1 MTSAKKSGECSIC
14 CFDRAL
20 SVLGTRPS
28 RCTVRHLSA
37 DMRSTGTEQPPPVLS
52 ADEADRL
59 WREVCMFG
67 GMEAWMLYVCLYC
80 RRSRPCSLS
89 LDALQVGDCGAVAGQ
104 ASAARLCGC
113 VPGGYA
119 QAVFDSVNAST
130 RLNPHWVRL
139 VCSRVRRVTA
149 TAFEA
154 AYLTPLNDPAFA
166 SAVQDAL
173 DSFFKKGVVAV
184 GRCEWRVCVLLRA
197 CEAQPRHG
205 CVPEVRLRGAPADW
219 FCVDMCVSLCPS
231 LRRRA
236 SRRSDFTL
244 RLR

>member
-1 MTSAKKSGECSIC
+1 MCVYIA
-14 CFDRAL
+14 
-20 SVLGTRPS
+20 
-28 RCTVRHLSA
+28 
-37 DMRSTGTEQPPPVLS
+37 
-52 ADEADRL
+52 
-59 WREVCMFG
+59 
-67 GMEAWMLYVCLYC
+67 
-80 RRSRPCSLS
+80 
-89 LDALQVGDCGAVAGQ
+89 DALGLVPCHLTLLVTVALLQDKLQLREYVVASLAAGEQ
-104 ASAARLCGC
+104 A
-113 VPGGYA
+113 YA
-119 QAVFDSVNAST
+119 QAMFDSVNAST

-219 FCVDMCVSLCPS
+219 CCVDMCVSLCAPRFADVPVVAPTS
-231 LRRRA
+231 RSGSDDGIAGAGAVAGGTWSHGHVA
-236 SRRSDFTL
+236 STRYMLNFAPVPVPVAIVCACCSCQWLPQLPVPDCL
-244 RLR
+244 